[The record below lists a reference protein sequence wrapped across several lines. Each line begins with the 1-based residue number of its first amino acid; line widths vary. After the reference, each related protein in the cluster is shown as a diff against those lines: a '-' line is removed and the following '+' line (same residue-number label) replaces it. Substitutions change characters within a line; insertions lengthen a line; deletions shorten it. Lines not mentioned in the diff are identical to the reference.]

1 MLVATGQE
9 HRWAARPVV
18 KRTLVK
24 GVEMT
29 EWVLDRSRGC
39 KPAGTT
45 GREQPLFTEQLVVL
59 GVGRSQG
66 ASMPVVTGQE
76 QTEASQTVG
85 CQDERRSTVGHG
97 AMDVGHR

>member
-1 MLVATGQE
+1 MPVATGQE
-9 HRWAARPVV
+9 RRWAARPVD
-18 KRTLVK
+18 KRTLVT

-29 EWVLDRSRGC
+29 EWVLDRSRAC

-59 GVGRSQG
+59 GAGEEPG
-66 ASMPVVTGQE
+66 ASMLVVTGQE

-85 CQDERRSTVGHG
+85 RR
-97 AMDVGHR
+97 